1 MASKVGKKTTAAAR
15 AGSSSGSGS
24 KVKVAAKSR
33 AKPAPTKA
41 TTKAAAAP
49 RAGATMTAERATAS
63 PAIGHRSAARA
74 ARPPRSDVDSLLRL
88 ALVKDLNSA
97 EGKAALNTAQAAA
110 LRNARALRAQS
121 TRLGLSRGE
130 TASLQRNSDQ
140 ALFRA
145 VLARELPNIAG
156 KLRALKALPPPQAAP
171 ALPPLPLP
179 GMPGTPTNPRA
190 APLLLSARVDWT
202 PADALATSF
211 NVLTRIG
218 GNTVATT
225 TVAGTPPHTALIT
238 GLTPGTSYTFRVRA
252 ANLAGTSA
260 ESADSNAITI
270 AALPVPTA
278 GVPLDFSLP
287 LFSSAPA
294 LLMDPLAEAARNFAA
309 GAANTASTWRYEH
322 LKAQALIAA
331 RESLAF
337 DAQIA
342 RLMQL
347 ATTKLGAAEGI
358 LNETLLAAAEY
369 LKKGEDLVSQAAT
382 APSIDDVLKELGDT
396 AAQSLL
402 LPLFLAWLV
411 EKGPLNFWIGLFEA
425 MLCDLASVFPGSATS
440 FGRTGSY
447 LKRAFDSNL
456 DGLRTT
462 LLTAVSDIRSR
473 LDAEVETM
481 VAPLR
486 TAVAS
491 VIAGTNQAMADVF
504 EGFDLPLT
512 QTPSATSGAPDVANA
527 DPFRGL
533 YERLNAQVD
542 ALAATIKTRINQALD
557 KITDTTENGLL
568 RKLVIGFV
576 CIPLLAFL
584 IISLAGG
591 PFSAAL
597 LAAVV
602 LVAAEELIRLLVRW
616 LTGPLLGKV
625 NELKNKLMEQ
635 IGRLQGFF
643 ALQSQLVRNASPEE
657 ILEMV
662 ASELRNLRD
671 FLPQTFLDE
680 SAALLAE
687 ARSVIVNAAN
697 QLGLAA
703 EQALGRENATAFEV
717 LKAGYLGGV
726 SPSPA
731 PGGAHPEWL
740 AGSALLRDLNRL
752 EQQRTGLL
760 DGKELEFTHRISLSR
775 LLGGATEFTAFR
787 LAREAVVELTQLDLI
802 DRSFPGVYRAL
813 IKDVR
818 VTGVFAGLGVGGAPL
833 LGSVPVTLTHLGE
846 SRTRIRLRSNPG
858 APPLALPV
866 GLLPTAEA
874 WAALIADELLRKEVA
889 AALGT
894 VPVANLEE
902 LQAAFFLLLLIL
914 LFLGATDAVTAAIEA
929 LAQPYRQACLEQV
942 PAAVGRIAAANAFGV
957 VPTAA
962 LEAGATTLLERI
974 KFGPILGFTA
984 TGVDLAGMAGQIT
997 AILRDGIFG
1006 SAVLAPVSAAMRVRP
1021 GTLDPRINQRVL
1033 LVRGLR
1039 AIAIDAWQ
1047 EGTAAFRQRIARWGD
1062 ATLEE
1067 DADPQ
1072 VRALGFATLVRRE
1085 APESAVFNL
1094 LPGDGL
1100 TAPLRADPGLGPSDG
1115 PPLNAA
1121 STLQYRPM
1129 ENRGLAGAIQLRME
1143 GLGDD
1148 LLPQL
1153 SDTLSDLVLQVTVRG
1168 CYDES
1173 LARTVR
1179 ASRRQTAAALGMV
1192 AGATGL
1198 SLAQPGALPRVDAGV
1213 SELRTVHYSLRAH
1226 RDKTLQIWN
1235 IAIVAQPL
1243 LASLLGP
1250 LAAGKTALGRDQPFQ
1265 PLDALTDNL
1274 FTLELGNTP
1283 LASTGTGLR
1292 GLVQR
1297 LRIGPGDLGFDA
1309 GVLSAGR
1316 NVLAEARLVA
1326 LGVAVI
1332 PMPGAVRAEDAAD
1345 TVDALNLR
1353 LAATAPLDRLLP
1365 GFAGGGSLPLPQRL
1379 KMTPIANPPNAPLL
1393 SELFGTSTGTL
1404 PGLVLTLPPAAQ
1416 LSDATNGLYDV
1427 IFSMSY
1433 RVPLRQAGSR
1443 IGALR

>member
-1 MASKVGKKTTAAAR
+1 MASKVGKKTAAR
-15 AGSSSGSGS
+15 AGSGS
-24 KVKVAAKSR
+24 KVKAAKSR

-41 TTKAAAAP
+41 AAKSAAKQ
-49 RAGATMTAERATAS
+49 RAGAAMTTERATAS
-63 PAIGHRSAARA
+63 PAVGAQPAVGRRSADRA
-74 ARPPRSDVDSLLRL
+74 ARPPRGDVDSLLRL

-97 EGKAALNTAQAAA
+97 EGKAALKAAQAAA
-110 LRNARALRAQS
+110 LRNARALRGQS

-130 TASLQRNSDQ
+130 TASLQRNSDE

-156 KLRALKALPPPQAAP
+156 KLRALKALPPPKAAP
-171 ALPPLPLP
+171 ALPLLPLP
-179 GMPGTPTNPRA
+179 GVPGTPTNPTA
-190 APLLLSARVDWT
+190 APLPLSARVDWT

-211 NVLTRIG
+211 KVLTRIG

-252 ANLAGTSA
+252 ANLAGLSA
-260 ESADSNAITI
+260 ESVDSNSVTPTG
-270 AALPVPTA
+270 LPVPTP
-278 GVPLDFSLP
+278 GVPLDLSLP

-358 LNETLLAAAEY
+358 LNDTLLAAAGY
-369 LKKGEDLVSQAAT
+369 LKNTADLVGQAAT
-382 APSIDDVLKELGDT
+382 APAIDDVLKELGDT
-396 AAQSLL
+396 AAQSLV

-425 MLCDLASVFPGSATS
+425 MLCDLAAVVPIFGSATT

-447 LKRAFDSNL
+447 LGRAFDSDL
-456 DGLRTT
+456 DGLRST
-462 LLTAVSDIRSR
+462 LVSAVEDIRSR
-473 LDAEVETM
+473 LDAEVEAM

-486 TAVAS
+486 SAVAAVTS
-491 VIAGTNQAMADVF
+491 GTSQAMADVF

-512 QTPSATSGAPDVANA
+512 QSVSATPGAPDVANV

-542 ALAATIKTRINQALD
+542 ALAATIKANINTALNKVLD
-557 KITDTTENGLL
+557 ATDNGLL
-568 RKLVIGFV
+568 RKLIIGFI
-576 CIPLLAFL
+576 CIPLLAIL

-616 LTGPLLGKV
+616 LTGPLLNKV
-625 NELKNKLMEQ
+625 TELKNKLMEQ
-635 IGRLQGFF
+635 IGRLQSFF
-643 ALQSQLVRNASPEE
+643 ALQSQLVRNSSPED

-726 SPSPA
+726 SPAPA

-818 VTGVFAGLGVGGAPL
+818 VHGVFAGLGVGGAPL

-866 GLLPTAEA
+866 GLALTAEA
-874 WAALIADELLRKEVA
+874 WAALITGELLTREVA
-889 AALGT
+889 AALDT
-894 VPVANLEE
+894 VPTADIEE
-902 LQAAFFLLLLIL
+902 LQAAFFLLLLLLLIL
-914 LFLGATDAVTAAIEA
+914 GVTDAVTAAIEA
-929 LAQPYRQACLEQV
+929 LAAPYRQACLEQV
-942 PAAVGRIAAANAFGV
+942 PAAVGRLAAANAFGV

-962 LEAGATTLLERI
+962 LEAGASTLLERI
-974 KFGPILGFTA
+974 KFGPLLGFTA
-984 TGVDLAGMAGQIT
+984 TGVDIAGMAAQIA

-1006 SAVLAPVSAAMRVRP
+1006 LPVLSTAARVRP
-1021 GTLDPRINQRVL
+1021 GFPPFDLRVL

-1067 DADPQ
+1067 DTDPQ

-1085 APESAVFNL
+1085 APESTVFNL

-1115 PPLNAA
+1115 PPLHAP
-1121 STLQYRPM
+1121 STLQYRPL

-1235 IAIVAQPL
+1235 IAIAAQPA

-1265 PLDALTDNL
+1265 PLEALGS
-1274 FTLELGNTP
+1274 FTLELGNAP
-1283 LASTGTGLR
+1283 LASTGPGLR

-1309 GVLSAGR
+1309 GVLGAGR
-1316 NVLAEARLVA
+1316 NLLAEARLVA

-1332 PMPGAVRAEDAAD
+1332 PMPGAVRGEADPD

-1379 KMTPIANPPNAPLL
+1379 KMTPIASPPNAPLL
-1393 SELFGTSTGTL
+1393 SELFGAGTTL
-1404 PGLVLTLPPAAQ
+1404 PGLVLTLPPAEQ

-1427 IFSMSY
+1427 IFSLSY

-1443 IGALR
+1443 IGALM